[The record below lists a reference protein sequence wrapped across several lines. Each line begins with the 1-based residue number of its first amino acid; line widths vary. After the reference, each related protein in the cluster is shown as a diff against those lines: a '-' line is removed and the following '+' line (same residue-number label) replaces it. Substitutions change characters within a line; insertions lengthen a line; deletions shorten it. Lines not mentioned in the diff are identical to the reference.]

1 VTTAPGSNH
10 EARNVEI
17 KARIASVEAL
27 TSSVAALADQGPIEI
42 EQDDTFFLCAR
53 GRIKL
58 RAFSATE
65 GQLIFYRRANQ
76 AGPKESRFVIS
87 PTGSPDSLRDA
98 LALAYGTAGRV
109 RKHRTLYLVGR
120 TRVHLDRVEGLG
132 EFLELEVVLAEG
144 ETPDA
149 GAKEARALMTAL
161 GLADDQ
167 LVEGAYVDLLHR
179 DAENRR

>member
-1 VTTAPGSNH
+1 M
-10 EARNVEI
+10 
-17 KARIASVEAL
+17 
-27 TSSVAALADQGPIEI
+27 
-42 EQDDTFFLCAR
+42 
-53 GRIKL
+53 
-58 RAFSATE
+58 
-65 GQLIFYRRANQ
+65 
-76 AGPKESRFVIS
+76 
-87 PTGSPDSLRDA
+87 
-98 LALAYGTAGRV
+98 